1 MPPMILALASV
12 LLSVVAQFALKAGMK
27 AHAGAAPWLALLQPM
42 VLLGLALYGAG
53 ALVWLA
59 VLAKWDVSK
68 AYPLVGIGFAL
79 SVVVGYA
86 MCEQFGLA
94 RWAGVAFICL
104 GVYLI
109 SRT

>member
-1 MPPMILALASV
+1 MPPMILALASI
-12 LLSVVAQFALKAGMK
+12 LLSVAAQFALKAGMK
-27 AHAGAAPWLALLQPM
+27 VHAGAAPWLALLQPM

-53 ALVWLA
+53 AMVWLA

-79 SVVVGYA
+79 SVLVGYV
-86 MCEQFGLA
+86 MGEQFGIS

-109 SRT
+109 SKT